1 MTIEISPCLW
11 FDHNAEAAVA
21 FYMSLFPEGRILNTS
36 YYGEDAP
43 LPAGTVLT
51 IDFNLNGQD
60 FIALNAGPWQS
71 FSPAISFLINCVTQ
85 EQVDNLWEGFLEGGK
100 PMQCGWITDKFGVT
114 WQVVPEVLDRYLNDP
129 DPVKAK
135 RVMDA
140 MLQMVKLESAVLKQA
155 YDGESLPG

>member
-1 MTIEISPCLW
+1 MKISPCLW

-21 FYMSLFPEGRILNTS
+21 FYLSLFPEGRILKTS

-43 LPAGTVLT
+43 MPAGTVLT

-71 FSPAISFLINCVTQ
+71 FSPAISFLITCDSQ
-85 EQVDNLWEGFLEGGK
+85 EQVDHLWDGLLEGGE

-114 WQVVPEVLDRYLNDP
+114 WQVVPEVLDRYLSDS

-140 MLQMVKLESAVLKQA
+140 MLQMVKLDSVVLKQA
-155 YDGESLPG
+155 YDGEVLPG